1 MAKFDYGRQIEY
13 GIRFVVDKAALND
26 LQTELNKIQQTRFDT
41 VQMKLNTTDLDKVRK
56 VYSDVKEDAKQ
67 LQDVLNKTFNT
78 NLGTFNLKALN
89 TELSKINLSKMQRD
103 FAAIGATGA
112 NAFRQ
117 IQASI
122 VTQNSALK
130 QSNEWLDKMATTF
143 KNTVR
148 YGISSSVFN
157 NLSNSIQKAYDYTV
171 KLDSSLNDIRI
182 VTDKSAESM
191 NQFALRANKAAQE
204 LGKST
209 RDYTDASL
217 IFYQQGLNDEETA
230 VRTEATL
237 KAANVTG
244 QSTRDV
250 SEQLTAVWNGYR
262 VQTAEVELYV
272 DKLAATAAATAA
284 DLEELS
290 TGMSKVASA
299 ANVMGV
305 DVDQLNAQLAT
316 IVSVTREAPETIGTS
331 LKTVYA
337 RMSDIQAGLDSE
349 TSLGKYSGK
358 MAEFGINVLDANGK
372 LRAMGDVVEE
382 IGEKWSSLTRE
393 QQVSLAQI
401 IAGQRQYSR
410 MMSLFDNWDKYN
422 EALAVSKNSMG
433 TLQHQQDI
441 YMESTQAHLQQLST
455 AWERVY
461 NAMVDKDSIIGVTDG
476 LTSIV
481 KLIAQFTE
489 SVGGGIGVLNILGT
503 TFTKVFSTQIAR
515 ELMIFNHNIQSSFD
529 TMRNQN
535 FAKAISSQFAETG
548 QGNEIQKTVNGWL
561 QDFSKYSTLL
571 NETQRESY
579 GEFIKQGVEIEN
591 QVALEQ
597 ERTANAEKYY
607 DTLAE
612 HNNQAE
618 ENAISFQ
625 NIEKEDI
632 ELTTK
637 MYRLLEDEYALAE
650 KSAKLASSLNN
661 PEDQRSEEAFLNDV
675 SRLAD
680 NLNLLT
686 PPTEKATKEL
696 EQLKQEYESADFL
709 ENEQTVTSWI
719 SRVRNY
725 MQEVQEASS
734 NAKRALDRQLNGD
747 NEKLLNS
754 QKEYEDQLKK
764 IKEQLEKVSV
774 TDSVIKLTGSIG
786 QLATAFSMIPRFKD
800 IWTNEDLSA
809 GEKALQITT
818 ALASFAT
825 MLGSSFKGLGSV
837 VFNLAG
843 HFNLLSE
850 EELLAGKA
858 GAAAWA
864 KILLPIAAV
873 AAAIA
878 GIIALVKILIDDY
891 NKLAN
896 AAEEAAK
903 AAKDLQE
910 KAQALANTQKQLET
924 SFEAYKTA
932 EENIENC
939 AKGTKEW
946 QENLETV
953 NDTAKEVL
961 KNLESLENI
970 NLNDLF
976 FVDPETGK
984 LTLNKE
990 ALADILDENSKK
1002 TTSMEMGANRASA
1015 EATKAEADAQLLAIS
1030 RQINPVDFWE
1040 SLSKGSSI
1048 GTAIA
1053 PIFGTGVGAGIAWGD
1068 WDAQN
1073 DQIKNTLYE
1082 NLDNLLDANTTDDF
1096 RNRLENLGFK
1106 VDQITN
1112 DELTVFQRQLEDVAN
1127 KEELAAQKLD
1137 AYDKLSIQELLGE
1150 DTSAATV
1157 NLVQQQMKDWPGR
1170 REGEEEVY
1178 LKSLS
1183 KMGNTSEVQY
1193 NDILRRLTD
1202 AGYTYSAGK
1211 NIIRGSGENRAFE
1224 FKNAKGEEEVI
1235 SYKELA
1241 NMLAQA
1247 DSRQRYEELGTGYE
1261 KLWKGLE
1268 SDFVKNDLGYKDLA
1282 NELKEFYTSG
1292 NLENLNSSQVEDLK
1306 AWNTLTQQNNQF
1318 VSKGLGVDYGQL
1330 ISSDMQ
1336 KDLSEAAANYETAA
1350 QDLVSKYDDA
1360 IRMSFSQ
1367 LDTSDLSLSGK
1378 KALLDTLNNTF
1389 EIEGGVALTDLTN
1402 KFKELSQEE
1411 LSTYVDNLLSKE
1423 LDTATQ
1429 IHQLLEGEETENEY
1443 KAMGLDS
1450 KEVEGYAQY
1459 LAEVSGEVENLHD
1472 KQDDLADSM
1481 QDNAEANVIVA
1492 KSIMRMNNGIEKL
1505 SKSQEDWIDILE
1517 KSDDTS
1523 YEFYDA
1529 LTDMQDAMGDLFD
1542 LSESSEKYLDGDFFI
1557 NNAELIKKAAEGDA
1571 EAIDNLRAAA
1581 AQDIVINIQ
1590 KENGI
1595 AGDLANQINADV
1607 LEAQSLAK
1615 DIQVG
1620 ATLDSG
1626 NFMEVCQR
1634 IIDSAQMTTQQANAF
1649 FEMMGFSADVT
1660 YDQDTTVMKVPKTT
1674 KVHHRN
1680 ITGRDILGNPTD
1692 WTETETTTTTY
1703 EDITGD
1709 SIPVEAVAINT
1720 KTGKP
1725 ATPIIK
1731 KMTKKGTGSF
1741 NNASSSNKGGGSGG
1755 KKGGGGGK
1763 GKGGGGGS
1771 SKKADTMDPL
1781 KEEIDRYH
1789 DVNVKLEQIETTLD
1803 RLEDAEDKAFGGD
1816 LVKNYNKQIEALNN
1830 QITVTQQK
1838 LGIAADEMK
1847 ELQGKLSGSGVRFN
1861 SDGTIGNYAA
1871 ALKAQENY
1879 VNGIINHY
1887 NSLGADAQESYKE
1900 TVEQAKENFDK
1911 FKENL
1916 ERYDKLVTDEI
1927 PDLQNQI
1934 QEAIDKITEKN
1945 IEKFKMEVDLRLDMA
1960 EAERDWNEFK
1970 KKVIDQID
1978 DDDILGN
1985 AKARIEDLRTY
1996 LNDLDT
2002 GEVQALG
2009 KHVQETLDE
2018 LRAFDKGLDNVYGRE
2033 RAQSL
2038 EDLEEYFDNL
2048 KDALEEIVEIQDEL
2062 QEDVLDQMDAVQ
2074 DKIDDQVDTFEA
2086 ISDLIEHDMTLIQ
2099 LTLGEDAYAELS
2111 NFYKAQQ
2118 DNYNKQL
2125 DFQRQ
2130 QVDYWKQQMDAVEQ
2144 GSEQFDAAREK
2155 WADAVA
2161 DWNDL
2166 VEDTIENLQDQ
2177 LENTIN
2183 AIFKNLNDNLT
2194 NNKGLQYVSDEFEVV
2209 GKRAEQFLDE
2219 INTLQ
2224 GVADLADKYQDA
2236 INNTDNI
2243 SAQRKLNAAMEEQL
2257 NTLKSAERLSE
2268 KDIERAQKKYDLT
2281 VAQIALEEA
2290 QAQKNTLRLRRD
2302 TQGNYRYQYVADD
2315 EAVNDAENKL
2325 KEAYNSLYNFDKER
2339 YIDNLDE
2346 ALDVWNE
2353 YQEKMAEAAKINDPE
2368 LAQQKAL
2375 MIQQEY
2381 GDIINGIVEQNEKI
2395 RTDLRE
2401 SAFMDFANLKQE
2413 EYDTY
2418 MNLTQ
2423 EEQDV
2428 VVNGLIPQWEGG
2440 IQQMLNAI
2448 KDKGGFEPTTL
2459 DAFNNIKQAAED
2471 YDAAVQDI
2479 QEDVN
2484 ATVGDVLDGEDK
2496 IIAINQDLTVSNNDV
2511 VDSYKAELTAVQ
2523 ELAAGVNDLADAYK
2537 DELQAAKDAHDY
2549 LAKQKEEAAKA
2560 AAAAEKGKTA
2570 AKETVATPLP
2580 ETKPAQ
2586 TTAAPAPAQNS
2597 APSLSKGSFVNVKA
2611 GTKWYYT
2618 SYGGRSG
2625 TARSG
2630 SIKYINLKGPY
2641 SYNIEGLGWI
2651 RKTDI
2656 VGYDTGGYTGE
2667 WNNNGKL
2674 GVLHQKELVLNAKDT
2689 KNLLDTVAIMRNIT
2703 AAVGENTLQRLSGA
2717 TSGSYIANGD
2727 GKGIL
2732 EQDVHITANFPN
2744 VRSAIEIETALNNL
2758 TNAASQYIGKQ

>member
-13 GIRFVVDKAALND
+13 GIRFTVDKSALNALQSD
-26 LQTELNKIQQTRFDT
+26 LQKIQSMGFTTMQLK
-41 VQMKLNTTDLDKVRK
+41 MNTTDLDKVNQ
-56 VYSDVKEDAKQ
+56 VFNDVKSEAKQ
-67 LQDVLNKTFNT
+67 LENILNKSFNSS
-78 NLGTFNLKALN
+78 LGTFNFKQLN
-89 TELSKINLSKMQRD
+89 TELNKLNLSKIQKD
-103 FAAIGATGA
+103 FSSIGVTGA

-122 VTQNSALK
+122 ITQNTALK
-130 QSNEWLDKMATTF
+130 QSNEFLDKMATTF

-148 YGISSSVFN
+148 YGISSSIFN
-157 NLSNSIQKAYDYTV
+157 NLTNSIQKAYEYTV

-191 NQFALRANKAAQE
+191 NQFALQANKAAQG

-372 LRAMGDVVEE
+372 LRAMGDIVEE
-382 IGEKWSSLTRE
+382 IGGKWSSLTRE
-393 QQVSLAQI
+393 QQVSLAQT

-422 EALAVSKNSMG
+422 EALAISKNSMG

-461 NAMVDKDSIIGVTDG
+461 NAMVDKDSVIGVTDG
-476 LTSIV
+476 LTTLV
-481 KLIAQFTE
+481 KLLAEFTE
-489 SVGGGIGVLNILGT
+489 ALGGGIGLLNILGT
-503 TFTKVFSTQIAR
+503 TAIKVFSTQISR
-515 ELMIFNHNIQSSFD
+515 SLVDLNHNVQSTFENFKNSNYIQSIAD
-529 TMRNQN
+529 
-535 FAKAISSQFAETG
+535 QFT
-548 QGNEIQKTVNGWL
+548 NIKTDNKIQTLVDEWT
-561 QDFSKYSTLL
+561 DSYSKYSNLL
-571 NETQRESY
+571 NAEQRETY
-579 GEFIKQGVEIEN
+579 GALVREGVELENNKLAWEQEKNAAETFYNTVAKKNDKETIAFGKIAPEDLKREGEYTQVLQEEIDQTEDLLNITKQFSKLEPDEYKRNLEDISTWLDTLSPSNAKIAKSFDEVKESIKAIKNNSFETSEERIQAIGVTQKAARAAQQHLDQANQAMSTFIKESGRYTE
-591 QVALEQ
+591 
-597 ERTANAEKYY
+597 
-607 DTLAE
+607 
-612 HNNQAE
+612 
-618 ENAISFQ
+618 
-625 NIEKEDI
+625 
-632 ELTTK
+632 
-637 MYRLLEDEYALAE
+637 
-650 KSAKLASSLNN
+650 SLNN
-661 PEDQRSEEAFLNDV
+661 QSQAARENLKRINEEL
-675 SRLAD
+675 S
-680 NLNLLT
+680 
-686 PPTEKATKEL
+686 
-696 EQLKQEYESADFL
+696 
-709 ENEQTVTSWI
+709 
-719 SRVRNY
+719 
-725 MQEVQEASS
+725 
-734 NAKRALDRQLNGD
+734 
-747 NEKLLNS
+747 
-754 QKEYEDQLKK
+754 K
-764 IKEQLEKVSV
+764 IKTTDTIVKMIGSV
-774 TDSVIKLTGSIG
+774 G
-786 QLATAFSMIPRFKD
+786 QLATAFSMLPRLKD

-809 GEKALQITT
+809 GEKMVQIFTT
-818 ALASFAT
+818 LSTFST
-825 MLGSSFKGLGSV
+825 MTINGFKGLGKA
-837 VFNLAG
+837 VFDLAG

-858 GAAAWA
+858 GVAAWA

-878 GIIALVKILIDDY
+878 GIIALIKILIDDY
-891 NKLAN
+891 NKLEN
-896 AAEEAAK
+896 AAKEAAK

-910 KAQALANTQKQLET
+910 KAQALADTQKQLET

-946 QENLETV
+946 QENLKTV

-970 NLNDLF
+970 NLSDLF
-976 FVDPETGK
+976 SVDPETGK

-1615 DIQVG
+1615 DIRVG

-1626 NFMEVCQR
+1626 NFMEVCQG
-1634 IIDSAQMTTQQANAF
+1634 IIDNAQMTTQQANAF

-1871 ALKAQENY
+1871 ALKAQEDY

-2144 GSEQFDAAREK
+2144 GSEQFDAAKEK

-2194 NNKGLQYVSDEFEVV
+2194 NNKGLQYVSDEFEIV
-2209 GKRAEQFLDE
+2209 GERAEQFLDE
-2219 INTLQ
+2219 INRLQ
-2224 GVADLADKYQDA
+2224 GIADLADKYQDA

-2257 NTLKSAERLSE
+2257 NALKDADKLSE
-2268 KDIERAQKKYDLT
+2268 KDIERAQKRYDLT

-2325 KEAYNSLYNFDKER
+2325 REAYNSLYNFDKER
-2339 YIDNLDE
+2339 YIDNLNE
-2346 ALDVWNE
+2346 AYDTWND
-2353 YQEKMAEAAKINDPE
+2353 YQEAMAEAAQINDPE
-2368 LAQQKAL
+2368 LRAEKEAL
-2375 MIQQEY
+2375 IQQEY
-2381 GDIINGIVEQNEKI
+2381 GEIINGIVEQNEKI

-2401 SAFMDFANLKQE
+2401 SAFMDLANLKQE

-2418 MNLTQ
+2418 MNMTQ

-2428 VVNGLIPQWEGG
+2428 ILNNLIPQWDDG
-2440 IQQMLNAI
+2440 IQQMISSI
-2448 KDKGGFEPTTL
+2448 KDEGGFEPTTTE
-2459 DAFNNIKQAAED
+2459 AFDNIKQAAED

-2479 QEDVN
+2479 QEDIN
-2484 ATVGDVLDGEDK
+2484 ATVGDVLNGEDK

-2549 LAKQKEEAAKA
+2549 LAKQREEAAKA

-2597 APSLSKGSFVNVKA
+2597 NPRAGYRLGGQAYTIVSGDTLSGIARRFYGKASL
-2611 GTKWYYT
+2611 YT
-2618 SYGGRSG
+2618 EIWAHNKDHLRGKNANRIYPG
-2625 TARSG
+2625 
-2630 SIKYINLKGPY
+2630 
-2641 SYNIEGLGWI
+2641 E
-2651 RKTDI
+2651 I
-2656 VGYDTGGYTGE
+2656 VYLDTGGYTGE
-2667 WNNNGKL
+2667 WNSGGKL

>member
-1 MAKFDYGRQIEY
+1 MFPTKNELRVGIKFETDNQQLDIS
-13 GIRFVVDKAALND
+13 KQKLNELIAD
-26 LQTELNKIQQTRFDT
+26 LQSIQKQNKQAGLLGKTNEELKEASQNAAQLEHILKSSWNSKLGQLDIGKFNNELRQSKLT
-41 VQMKLNTTDLDKVRK
+41 VEQLKSSLDKV
-56 VYSDVKEDAKQ
+56 SPTAF
-67 LQDVLNKTFNT
+67 NKIASSILNT
-78 NLGTFNLKALN
+78 NLELKKTSTL
-89 TELSKINLSKMQRD
+89 
-103 FAAIGATGA
+103 
-112 NAFRQ
+112 
-117 IQASI
+117 
-122 VTQNSALK
+122 
-130 QSNEWLDKMATTF
+130 LDKMALTMA
-143 KNTVR
+143 NTVR
-148 YGISSSVFN
+148 FGISSMVFN
-157 NLSNSIQKAYDYTV
+157 NLTNSIQKAYDYSV

-182 VTDKSAESM
+182 VTNKSAEDM
-191 NQFALRANKAAQE
+191 DRFAVQANKAAQN

-209 RDYTDASL
+209 RDYTEASL
-217 IFYQQGLNDEETA
+217 IYYQQGLSDEETA
-230 VRTEATL
+230 TRTETTL

-244 QSTRDV
+244 QSPAEV
-250 SEQLTAVWNGYR
+250 SEQLTAVWNGYK
-262 VQTAEVELYV
+262 VSAAETELYV
-272 DKLAATAAATAA
+272 DKLAAVAAASAA

-299 ANVMGV
+299 AKVMGV

-358 MAEFGINVLDANGK
+358 MAEFGINVLDAEGK
-372 LRAMGDVVEE
+372 LRNMGDIVEE

-393 QQVSLAQI
+393 QRVSLAQT

-410 MMSLFDNWDKYN
+410 MISLFDSWEKYEQYFKVSQN
-422 EALAVSKNSMG
+422 ALG
-433 TLQHQQDI
+433 TLQKQQDI
-441 YMESTQAHLQQLST
+441 YMDRTQAHLQQLST
-455 AWERVY
+455 EAERTY
-461 NAMVDKDSIIGVTDG
+461 D
-476 LTSIV
+476 
-481 KLIAQFTE
+481 
-489 SVGGGIGVLNILGT
+489 IL
-503 TFTKVFSTQIAR
+503 
-515 ELMIFNHNIQSSFD
+515 FD
-529 TMRNQN
+529 T
-535 FAKAISSQFAETG
+535 
-548 QGNEIQKTVNGWL
+548 KTVNGFVDSL
-561 QDFSKYSTLL
+561 TGLL
-571 NETQRESY
+571 SVFNNL
-579 GEFIKQGVEIEN
+579 IAGVGGGASAFTYLGSIATSIFNQQIGGAITRQIEN
-591 QVALEQ
+591 LEKMRKNADMSALKQKIADMYTMQGETGVNSDSI
-597 ERTANAEKYY
+597 R
-607 DTLAE
+607 
-612 HNNQAE
+612 
-618 ENAISFQ
+618 
-625 NIEKEDI
+625 IEKEAEVYQKI
-632 ELTTK
+632 AGIKNQLSQ
-637 MYRLLEDEYALAE
+637 DEYNQLMMLQKQIGLSEEKLKNAENYKDLLVGIFKNENVTYEEMRARLKVSQEQEKEYNKQMYDLQKLDSIWLKAEEGKATDEEKLGLLNNLKEIQKSGKDLQFTEQEIQKISLALEGKNINTKEIWDIFDE
-650 KSAKLASSLNN
+650 KAASLNN
-661 PEDQRSEEAFLNDV
+661 KLKEQYQIQNKINTAMERKKFYNSGEYDKEKQAQEERE
-675 SRLAD
+675 RL
-680 NLNLLT
+680 LQ
-686 PPTEKATKEL
+686 EEV
-696 EQLKQEYESADFL
+696 QLKQRQQAISALVQSLSTVVTLVTTISGIVKTINDDSL
-709 ENEQTVTSWI
+709 TTEEKVKQILTVT
-719 SRVRNY
+719 
-725 MQEVQEASS
+725 
-734 NAKRALDRQLNGD
+734 
-747 NEKLLNS
+747 
-754 QKEYEDQLKK
+754 
-764 IKEQLEKVSV
+764 
-774 TDSVIKLTGSIG
+774 
-786 QLATAFSMIPRFKD
+786 
-800 IWTNEDLSA
+800 
-809 GEKALQITT
+809 ITT
-818 ALASFAT
+818 LPIIIPQIVSIAKQLPTIAI
-825 MLGSSFKGLGSV
+825 GLGV
-837 VFNLAG
+837 VDAG
-843 HFNLLSE
+843 N
-850 EELLAGKA
+850 KA
-858 GAAAWA
+858 VTKSAIKSGAALWGAYWP
-864 KILLPIAAV
+864 ILAMI
-873 AAAIA
+873 AAIA
-878 GIIALVKILIDDY
+878 AALVGLNKLIKIAADNY
-891 NKLAN
+891 NKVANEAKN
-896 AAEEAAK
+896 AAAT
-903 AAKDLQE
+903 
-910 KAQALANTQKQLET
+910 AQRLREQAQSLADTQKQLET

-932 EENIENC
+932 EEKIESC
-939 AKGTKEW
+939 TKGTKEW

-953 NDTAKEVL
+953 NTTVKDV
-961 KNLESLENI
+961 LENLDKLG
-970 NLNDLF
+970 NVDLGKIF
-976 FVDPETGK
+976 TVDKETGR
-984 LTLNKE
+984 LTIDQE
-990 ALADILDENSKK
+990 AMKGVLEEANFQ
-1002 TTSMEMGANRASA
+1002 TQTAEMTANRAEY
-1015 EATKAEADAQLLAIS
+1015 EAILAQNKSDLTDIS
-1030 RQINPVDFWE
+1030 RDMLPGSWVSNPAWGITGGMT
-1040 SLSKGSSI
+1040 L
-1048 GTAIA
+1048 GTALLG
-1053 PIFGTGVGAGIAWGD
+1053 PGGIALGSAAGGLASVLAD
-1068 WDAQN
+1068 SNVDNAAFTLSQN
-1073 DQIKNTLYE
+1073 LEKLSDTNTI
-1082 NLDNLLDANTTDDF
+1082 DDF
-1096 RNRLENLGFK
+1096 RTDLENLGFTTK
-1106 VDQITN
+1106 HLSDSELKDFQTSLKQAS
-1112 DELTVFQRQLEDVAN
+1112 DEQ
-1127 KEELAAQKLD
+1127 KLAAQKLESLNTI
-1137 AYDKLSIQELLGE
+1137 AIQNWLGGE
-1150 DTSAATV
+1150 TDAATV
-1157 NLVQQQMKDWPGR
+1157 GLVQKNIDIETASRQKKY
-1170 REGEEEVY
+1170 EEQLLDYSNVGDT
-1178 LKSLS
+1178 S
-1183 KMGNTSEVQY
+1183 KVQY
-1193 NDILRRLTD
+1193 DNILRQLNK
-1202 AGYTYSAGK
+1202 AGYNYTAGK
-1211 NIIRGSGENRAFE
+1211 NIIQGSGDKRTFE
-1224 FKNAKGEEEVI
+1224 FKDANDKVVTMG
-1235 SYKELA
+1235 YKEIASVLA
-1241 NMLAQA
+1241 NMDAADQYKGAGEEYKQLWQQIEDKRGKAFA
-1247 DSRQRYEELGTGYE
+1247 DS
-1261 KLWKGLE
+1261 
-1268 SDFVKNDLGYKDLA
+1268 
-1282 NELKEFYTSG
+1282 LKEFYSSG
-1292 NLENLNSSQVEDLK
+1292 NLENLSKSQVDQLK
-1306 AWNTLTQQNNQF
+1306 EWNQRNPDDI
-1318 VSKGLGVDYGQL
+1318 SKELGVDYNKL
-1330 ISSDMQ
+1330 VSPDMYSAF
-1336 KDLSEAAANYETAA
+1336 DEAATNYETAA
-1350 QDLVSKYDDA
+1350 ADLVSKYDSA
-1360 IRMSFSQ
+1360 IQANFKKIDPENN
-1367 LDTSDLSLSGK
+1367 LDISLVGK
-1378 KALLDTLNNTF
+1378 KVLLDALNEAF
-1389 EIEGGVALTDLTN
+1389 KEGGDEGLTELSN
-1402 KFKELSQEE
+1402 KFSEMSKEELKTYVDDLVKELKAKEDDTILLSDAEKELLKTYGYSEEAFVDYVKQLREVNKELANNKEQAKEVAMANVRMNKGLETLSKGFKDWNEVIEDGIKNGKELSPEYRE
-1411 LSTYVDNLLSKE
+1411 AMTEIENALEDVFNVDNVPDDFVKGHLKE
-1423 LDTATQ
+1423 
-1429 IHQLLEGEETENEY
+1429 
-1443 KAMGLDS
+1443 
-1450 KEVEGYAQY
+1450 
-1459 LAEVSGEVENLHD
+1459 
-1472 KQDDLADSM
+1472 
-1481 QDNAEANVIVA
+1481 
-1492 KSIMRMNNGIEKL
+1492 IEKL
-1505 SKSQEDWIDILE
+1505 ADGDISVLEGLQKELAQYTFKDIFDVDSLQDLPQEVQNVIAGINALDLDDIE
-1517 KSDDTS
+1517 IGTS
-1523 YEFYDA
+1523 LDETGLYDA
-1529 LTDMQDAMGDLFD
+1529 LQAMIDNTDIASAEMERILNQIGFEPDIETKQIPVKDFVQNSDTGNYEYEYVDAEGNTRKKII
-1542 LSESSEKYLDGDFFI
+1542 SSETYNQTG
-1557 NNAELIKKAAEGDA
+1557 AEGFI
-1571 EAIDNLRAAA
+1571 EIP
-1581 AQDIVINIQ
+1581 VIN
-1590 KENGI
+1590 
-1595 AGDLANQINADV
+1595 
-1607 LEAQSLAK
+1607 AK
-1615 DIQVG
+1615 
-1620 ATLDSG
+1620 
-1626 NFMEVCQR
+1626 
-1634 IIDSAQMTTQQANAF
+1634 TTSFKGANAKGVNF
-1649 FEMMGFSADVT
+1649 NNSHGG
-1660 YDQDTTVMKVPKTT
+1660 K
-1674 KVHHRN
+1674 
-1680 ITGRDILGNPTD
+1680 
-1692 WTETETTTTTY
+1692 
-1703 EDITGD
+1703 
-1709 SIPVEAVAINT
+1709 
-1720 KTGKP
+1720 KTGKG
-1725 ATPIIK
+1725 K
-1731 KMTKKGTGSF
+1731 S
-1741 NNASSSNKGGGSGG
+1741 GGG
-1755 KKGGGGGK
+1755 
-1763 GKGGGGGS
+1763 GGGGGS
-1771 SKKADTMDPL
+1771 SKKADKMENL

-1789 DVNVKLEQIETTLD
+1789 DVNIKLEQIGTTLD
-1803 RLEDAEDKAFGGD
+1803 RLEDAEEKAFGGD
-1816 LVKNYNKQIEALNN
+1816 LVKNYNNQIKALNN

-1871 ALKAQENY
+1871 ALKAQEDY

-2009 KHVQETLDE
+2009 KHVKETLDE

-2166 VEDTIENLQDQ
+2166 VENTIENLQDQ

-2194 NNKGLQYVSDEFEVV
+2194 NNKGLQYVSDEFEIV
-2209 GKRAEQFLDE
+2209 GERAEQFLDE
-2219 INTLQ
+2219 INRLQ
-2224 GVADLADKYQDA
+2224 GIADLADKYQDA

-2315 EAVNDAENKL
+2315 EAVNEAENKL

-2339 YIDNLDE
+2339 YLDNLDE

-2353 YQEKMAEAAKINDPE
+2353 YQEKMAEAAQINDPE
-2368 LAQQKAL
+2368 LAQQKAQ
-2375 MIQQEY
+2375 MIYEEY
-2381 GDIINGIVEQNEKI
+2381 GEIINGIVEQNEKI

-2401 SAFMDFANLKQE
+2401 SAFMDLANLKQE

-2418 MNLTQ
+2418 MNMTQ

-2428 VVNGLIPQWEGG
+2428 IVNGLVPQWEGG
-2440 IQQMLNAI
+2440 IQQMLSAI
-2448 KDKGGFEPTTL
+2448 KDEGGFEPTTTE
-2459 DAFNNIKQAAED
+2459 AFDNIKQAAED

-2479 QEDVN
+2479 QEDIN

-2549 LAKQKEEAAKA
+2549 LAKQREEAAKA

-2667 WNNNGKL
+2667 WNNGGKL

-2689 KNLLDTVAIMRNIT
+2689 RNLLDTVAIMRNIT